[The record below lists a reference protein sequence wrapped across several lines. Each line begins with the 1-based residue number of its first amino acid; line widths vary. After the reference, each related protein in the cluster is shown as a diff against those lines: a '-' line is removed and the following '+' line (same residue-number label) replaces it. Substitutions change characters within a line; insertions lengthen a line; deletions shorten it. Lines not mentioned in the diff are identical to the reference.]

1 MAVTNPAMLA
11 QTVEEAARLYRQGRF
26 AEAEKICSRVLRAQP
41 NWFDALHLLGVL
53 KLQGGKAGAACT
65 HLEQALKLNPTSSQV
80 MSNLGM
86 ALAALNRDQEAL
98 TILDRAVAIM
108 PASVEAITNRG
119 NVLMK
124 LGRSADALAAFDA
137 ALALAPGFPGALA
150 NRGNA
155 LAALGR
161 CEEALAQYDAVL
173 AVVPAHAET
182 HLNRGSALMALSC
195 AAEAVAAFDR
205 ALALRPDYVKAHLG
219 RGAAR
224 QALNQQREALED
236 FERAIALDKS
246 NADAHHNAALARLT
260 LGDYRRGFE
269 QYEWRWKRSGMPARR
284 RSFGKPLWLGEYP
297 LARKRILIAA
307 EQGLGDCI
315 QFARYVPLLARSGAT
330 VVLEAPPPLCS
341 LFARL
346 EGAATVV
353 ARGDALPD
361 VDVYCPAGSLPRAL
375 RTEVSSIPADVPYLR
390 ASEAHLAKWRERIE
404 RLPQPRIAVAWAGSA
419 DHVNDRN
426 RSLQLRQMAPLFGLT
441 AGFISIQRELRATDA
456 EELTRQ
462 PALTHVGEALADF
475 DDTAAVVTLA
485 DLVITVDTSVA
496 HLAGA
501 LGRPTCVLVPFWP
514 DWRWLLERAD
524 SPWYPT
530 MRLCRQPKAGD
541 WESVIA
547 QIAGMVRTGDD
558 PASYAGLSTSLPSP
572 QGPRL

>member
-1 MAVTNPAMLA
+1 MAATNPATLA
-11 QTVEEAARLYRQGRF
+11 QAVEEAAGFYRQGRL

-53 KLQGGKAGAACT
+53 KLQGGKAGAACA
-65 HLEQALKLNPTSSQV
+65 HLEQALKLNPASAQV

-98 TILDRAVAIM
+98 AILDKAVAIV

-124 LGRSADALAAFDA
+124 LGRPADALAAFDA
-137 ALALAPGFPGALA
+137 ALILAPGFPGALA

-161 CEEALAQYDAVL
+161 FEEALAQYDAVL
-173 AVVPAHAET
+173 VAVPAHAET
-182 HLNRGSALMALSC
+182 HLNRGSALNALSR
-195 AAEAVAAFDR
+195 AGEAVAAFER
-205 ALALRPDYVKAHLG
+205 ALALKPDYVKALIG
-219 RGAAR
+219 RGFAR
-224 QALNQQREALED
+224 QMLNQQREALAD
-236 FERAIALDKS
+236 FERAVALDRS
-246 NADAHHNAALARLT
+246 NADAHHNAALALLT

-269 QYEWRWKRSGMPARR
+269 QYEWRWQRSGMRR

-297 LARKRILIAA
+297 LARKRILIAS

-315 QFARYVPLLARSGAT
+315 QFARYVPLLARGGAT
-330 VVLEAPPPLCS
+330 VVLEAPAPLRG

-346 EGAATVV
+346 EGVTTVV

-361 VDVYCPAGSLPRAL
+361 FDVYCPAGSLPRAL
-375 RTEVSSIPADVPYLR
+375 RTEVSSIPAEIPYLQ
-390 ASEAHLAKWRERIE
+390 ATDAHIAKWRERIE

-426 RSLQLRQMAPLFGLT
+426 RSLQLRQLAPLLALD
-441 AGFISIQRELRATDA
+441 AGFVSIQRDVRTVDA

-462 PALTHVGEALADF
+462 PALTHVDDALADF

-514 DWRWLLERAD
+514 DWRWMLERID

-541 WESVIA
+541 WESVVA
-547 QIAGMVRTGDD
+547 RVAEMVRTG
-558 PASYAGLSTSLPSP
+558 ALAGLSTCLPSP
-572 QGPRL
+572 QEPRL

>member
-1 MAVTNPAMLA
+1 MDDELRKRGTSPAMLA
-11 QTVEEAARLYRQGRF
+11 QAVEEAAGLYRQGRL
-26 AEAEKICSRVLRAQP
+26 AEAEKICSRVLRAQA

-53 KLQGGKAGAACT
+53 KLQGGKAGAACA
-65 HLEQALKLNPTSSQV
+65 HLEQALKLNPTSAQV

-98 TILDRAVAIM
+98 AILDRAVAIT

-124 LGRSADALAAFDA
+124 LGRPVDALAAFDA
-137 ALALAPGFPGALA
+137 ALVLAPGFPGALA

-173 AVVPAHAET
+173 AAVPAHAET
-182 HLNRGSALMALSC
+182 HLNRGSALSALSR

-205 ALALRPDYVKAHLG
+205 ALALRPDYVKAHIG

-224 QALNQQREALED
+224 QALNQQREALAD
-236 FERAIALDKS
+236 FERAIA
-246 NADAHHNAALARLT
+246 HLT

-269 QYEWRWKRSGMPARR
+269 QYEWRWQRSGMPARR

-315 QFARYVPLLARSGAT
+315 QFARYVPPLARAGAT

-346 EGAATVV
+346 AGVTTVV

-361 VDVYCPAGSLPRAL
+361 FDVYCPAGSLPRAL

-390 ASEAHLAKWRERIE
+390 ASEAHVAKWRERIE
-404 RLPQPRIAVAWAGSA
+404 SLPQPRIAVAWAGSA

-426 RSLQLRQMAPLFGLT
+426 RSLQLRQMAPLFALN
-441 AGFISIQRELRATDA
+441 AGFVSIQRDLRAADA
-456 EELTRQ
+456 EELRRQ
-462 PALTHVGEALADF
+462 PALTHVGDALADF
-475 DDTAAVVTLA
+475 DDTAAVVMLA

-501 LGRPTCVLVPFWP
+501 LGRPIWVLVPFWP
-514 DWRWLLERAD
+514 DWRWMLDRAD
-524 SPWYPT
+524 TPWYPT
-530 MRLCRQPKAGD
+530 MRLYRQPRAGD
-541 WESVIA
+541 WEGVIA
-547 QIAGMVRTGDD
+547 QVADMVQTG
-558 PASYAGLSTSLPSP
+558 ARAAGLSTSLPSP